1 MMPPMR
7 GLLKKLTSKLILG
20 GVVALLVPLTGCRK
34 SEPPPLPP
42 YFIKTVKSAPILL
55 PTQIIQDQ
63 HGTERIRPS
72 VWSAKT
78 ADLSDG
84 MPQLVIV
91 KKGDSLASLSQKYAV
106 PLALII
112 EKNKL
117 KAPFSL
123 KPGQK
128 LTLMGPKIHIVQQDE
143 NLYEIA
149 TQHKVPIKELI
160 KANNLPSEQFLQ
172 TGQQLVL
179 PAKTSLPVE
188 EQPVAEK
195 PLTKTPAD
203 ISLLKKEI
211 PTRAG
216 LKFGWPLRGH
226 LISKFGPKGPGLYND
241 GINLSAA
248 AGTKVVAADN
258 GVVVYLGND
267 IKSYGNLVLVKHQG
281 GWMSAYA
288 HLEGISVHK
297 GQTVKRN
304 EPLGSVGQS
313 GFVKHPQL
321 HFELRRNGKPQDP
334 LTYLEAKS

>member
-7 GLLKKLTSKLILG
+7 GLLKKLTSNFILAGAVILFLSLI
-20 GVVALLVPLTGCRK
+20 GCRK
-34 SEPPPLPP
+34 TEPTAPPLPP
-42 YFIKTVKSAPILL
+42 YFIKTVKSAPVLL
-55 PTQIIQDQ
+55 PTQIIQDR
-63 HGTERIRPS
+63 HGTQKIHPS
-72 VWSAKT
+72 VWGAKT
-78 ADLSDG
+78 AELSDG

-91 KKGDSLASLSQKYAV
+91 KKGDSLGSLSQKYAV
-106 PLALII
+106 SVALIT

-117 KAPFSL
+117 KSPFVL

-128 LTLMGPKIHIVQQDE
+128 LILMGPKIHIVQQDE

-149 TQHKVPIKELI
+149 IQHKVPVKELI
-160 KANNLPSEQFLQ
+160 KENNLPSEQFLQ

-179 PAKTSLPVE
+179 PTKAAMPVE
-188 EQPVAEK
+188 EKPVAEK
-195 PLTKTPAD
+195 PAD
-203 ISLLKKEI
+203 LSLLNQAI

-216 LKFGWPLRGH
+216 LKFGWPVKGYLV
-226 LISKFGPKGPGLYND
+226 SKFGPKGQGMYND

-248 AGTKVVAADN
+248 QGTKVAAAEN

-288 HLEGISVHK
+288 HLDEISVHK
-297 GQTVKRN
+297 GQSVKRN
-304 EPLGSVGQS
+304 EAVGSVGRS

-321 HFELRRNGKPQDP
+321 HFELRKNGKPKDP